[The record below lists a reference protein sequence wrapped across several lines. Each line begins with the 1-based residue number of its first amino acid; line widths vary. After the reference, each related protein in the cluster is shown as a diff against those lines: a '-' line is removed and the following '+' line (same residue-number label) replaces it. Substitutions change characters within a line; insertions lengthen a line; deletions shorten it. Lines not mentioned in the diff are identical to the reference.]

1 MMWLARLLGGP
12 IVDAVVGVF
21 NKYQDR
27 KMTEAEIRGEVEK
40 AVLGTI
46 TEVTK
51 SQADVIM
58 AETRSEDWL
67 TRNWRPIVALTSFF
81 SYWYVIV
88 AYPHLFAWGLMPKLG
103 FGEAGLENLFYL
115 TTVCVGGYVGGR
127 TVEKVTG
134 AIVSGRRQ

>member
-1 MMWLARLLGGP
+1 MIGLLASVLGGP
-12 IVDAVVGVF
+12 IVNGVMDLVKGF
-21 NKYQDR
+21 QER
-27 KMTEAEIRGEVEK
+27 QMTEAEMRAEVEK
-40 AVLGTI
+40 AVLDTI

-67 TRNWRPIVALTSFF
+67 TRNWRPIVALTAFA

-88 AYPHLFAWGLMPKLG
+88 LYPHLFAWGLMPQLG
-103 FGEAGLENLFYL
+103 FGEAGLDNLFYL
-115 TTVCVGGYVGGR
+115 TVISVGGYVGGR

-134 AIVSGRRQ
+134 MITGRR

>member
-12 IVDAVVGVF
+12 IVDAVVGVVG
-21 NKYQDR
+21 KIQDR
-27 KMTEAEIRGEVEK
+27 KMTEAEIRGEVET

-46 TEVTK
+46 KEVTK

-88 AYPHLFAWGLMPKLG
+88 AYPHLYAWGLMPQLG
-103 FGEAGLENLFYL
+103 FGEVGLNNMFYL
-115 TTVCVGGYVGGR
+115 TTICVGGYVGGR
-127 TVEKVTG
+127 TVEKVTSM
-134 AIVSGRRQ
+134 ILGRR